1 MPNDAVLADMAA
13 ACEEKFASLAD
24 QLGEDE
30 AADVV
35 FGALQSALGEIDS
48 PPDRRSRL
56 FESKLKT
63 ILQKGNRNA

>member
-1 MPNDAVLADMAA
+1 MPGDAVLADMAA
-13 ACEEKFASLAD
+13 ACEEKFASLTD

-35 FGALQSALGEIDS
+35 FGALQAALGEIDR
-48 PPDRRSRL
+48 PPDGRSRL

>member
-1 MPNDAVLADMAA
+1 MPSDAVLADMAA
-13 ACEEKFASLAD
+13 ACEEKFASLTD

-35 FGALQSALGEIDS
+35 FGALQAALGEVERPS
-48 PPDRRSRL
+48 DRRSRL

-63 ILQKGNRNA
+63 ILKKGNDNA